1 MTLNKVFQFKIH
13 LSKVIIIIIFNI
25 LQKTKL
31 GPIHIGL
38 LCAMPEEIG
47 LTKRNLKNIVE
58 RSFGDFIIFSGKW
71 KNLKNFEQD
80 IYVSLAWSGWGKVS
94 SSRAATRM
102 IASPFNNMPLD
113 FILFTGV
120 AGAAKS
126 ELKQW
131 DIIIPNKLVQ
141 HDMDASPLFLKYV
154 IPSINKKNLYQDL
167 EWFNWANNTISDSL
181 KNNKL
186 KSFGKLRNGL
196 VASGDQFINDISIIN
211 KLSKELKNLSAV
223 EMEGA
228 AVAQVAIQEKIPF
241 LIIRVIS
248 DSADD
253 SASQNFNDFLK
264 IYEKESCRLIE
275 ILINN
280 LNESPLKIY

>member
-1 MTLNKVFQFKIH
+1 
-13 LSKVIIIIIFNI
+13 

-31 GPIHIGL
+31 GPIHVGI

-47 LTKRNLKNIVE
+47 LTKRNLKNIVK
-58 RSFGDFIIFSGKW
+58 RSFGDFIVFSGKW
-71 KNLKNFEQD
+71 ANLKDFDQD

-102 IASPFNNMPLD
+102 IASPFKNIPLD
-113 FILFTGV
+113 VIFFTGV

-126 ELKQW
+126 GFKQW
-131 DIIIPNKLVQ
+131 DIVIPNKLVQ

-167 EWFNWANNTISDSL
+167 EWFDWANKTISNSL

-186 KSFGKLRNGL
+186 KNFGKLRNGL
-196 VASGDQFINDISIIN
+196 IASGDQFINNISIIN
-211 KLSKELKNLSAV
+211 KLSKELKDLSAV

-228 AVAQVAIQEKIPF
+228 AVAQVAIQEKVPF

-264 IYEKESCRLIE
+264 VYEKESCHLIE
-275 ILINN
+275 ILVNN
-280 LNESPLKIY
+280 FHKSPLKIY